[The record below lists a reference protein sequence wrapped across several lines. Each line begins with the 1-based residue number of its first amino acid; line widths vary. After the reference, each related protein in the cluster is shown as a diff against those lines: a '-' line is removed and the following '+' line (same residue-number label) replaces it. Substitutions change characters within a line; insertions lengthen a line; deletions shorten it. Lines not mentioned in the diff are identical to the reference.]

1 MTEGSAVKKHR
12 KWRPPD
18 GYIPARP
25 RHMAEDSTP
34 KAEAEHGAPSDAS
47 GRELAM
53 DHLSY
58 LNQLSAARLT
68 QGSPPA
74 AADPK
79 RHGVHE
85 TPLSSDPKE
94 EQDLPPAH
102 DPKRGPS
109 SAHAT
114 SGKSSPHMKQ
124 RNASTQG
131 LNNWGP
137 SSPASITAS
146 SDASPPTGDAR
157 PISRPEPAKAVHKLS
172 AVCEQVVDRYDP
184 LPVSARAY
192 VGVCTYVGAWA
203 YPTLSRHRRWF
214 RPQTQ
219 ARGDTRNG
227 S

>member
-68 QGSPPA
+68 QGSPPP

-184 LPVSARAY
+184 LRVSARAY